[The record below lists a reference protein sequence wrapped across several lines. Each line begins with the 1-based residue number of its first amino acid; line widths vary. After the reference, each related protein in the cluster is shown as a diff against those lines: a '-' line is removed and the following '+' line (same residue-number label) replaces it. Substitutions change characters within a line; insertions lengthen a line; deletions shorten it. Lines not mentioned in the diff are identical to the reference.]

1 MGVRTKDGSSFQ
13 PAIAGFFCE
22 KCGEN
27 CLSSAGETNGEYPDN
42 LKSVRLICAE
52 KVEPGLIR
60 QAFGHGADGVL
71 ICGCLIGQCKSMDD
85 NTAVLGHIHR
95 SNTVLKEM
103 GIEQGRLRQE
113 WVCTPGVES
122 VRDIVTDFVDHL
134 RTLGPLRSST
144 TEVHEGR
151 A

>member
-1 MGVRTKDGSSFQ
+1 MGASTRDGSSFQ

-27 CLSSAGETNGEYPDN
+27 CLSSDGEPNGEYPES

-52 KVEPGLIR
+52 KVEPDLIR
-60 QAFGHGADGVL
+60 QAFQHGADGVL
-71 ICGCLIGQCKSMDD
+71 ICGCQIGNCGSMAD
-85 NTAVLGHIHR
+85 NAAVLAHIHR

-103 GIEQGRLRQE
+103 GIETGRLRQE
-113 WVCTPGVES
+113 WVCAPGVES
-122 VRDIVTDFVDHL
+122 VPGIVADFADHL
-134 RTLGPLRSST
+134 RKLGPRKT
-144 TEVHEGR
+144 APTEAHQGN